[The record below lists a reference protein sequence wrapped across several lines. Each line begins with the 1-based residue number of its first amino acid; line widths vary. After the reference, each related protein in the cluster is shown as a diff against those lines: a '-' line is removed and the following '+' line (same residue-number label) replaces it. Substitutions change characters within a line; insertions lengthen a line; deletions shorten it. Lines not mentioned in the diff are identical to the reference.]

1 NLKGILIFFVVFGH
15 FIEIYKK
22 EYYALFV
29 FIYAFHMPVC
39 IFINCYFTQRM
50 CISKIMNLF
59 LPYIILQ
66 TLFKII
72 LFLTGYTHF
81 QFTYGEPHFHLWYIV
96 SLGFWYSI
104 VYVISKF
111 NLNAR
116 DKWIVFIILCI
127 IGFMSRWYTDSIEDF
142 INQFYDNFSSYT

>member
-1 NLKGILIFFVVFGH
+1 NV
-15 FIEIYKK
+15 
-22 EYYALFV
+22 
-29 FIYAFHMPVC
+29 
-39 IFINCYFTQRM
+39 
-50 CISKIMNLF
+50 
-59 LPYIILQ
+59 
-66 TLFKII
+66 I
-72 LFLTGYTHF
+72 LFLTDDTPF

-96 SLGFWYSI
+96 SLGVWYSI

-142 INQFYDNFSSYT
+142 INQFYDKLSTYTVIYAILFCRLLYEQGNTAKCVRVYSK